1 MSVRNF
7 QTIGENWCEFANK
20 NSVSASNRWDAF
32 WRWEVIRHDPD
43 LVISK
48 ERQRLRN
55 LFPVAQDFSLALEM
69 TEAWSV

>member
-1 MSVRNF
+1 MGRF
-7 QTIGENWCEFANK
+7 LEMG
-20 NSVSASNRWDAF
+20 SN
-32 WRWEVIRHDPD
+32 RHDPD

-69 TEAWSV
+69 TKALLV

>member
-1 MSVRNF
+1 MF
-7 QTIGENWCEFANK
+7 F
-20 NSVSASNRWDAF
+20 VSASNRWDAF

-69 TEAWSV
+69 TKALSV

>member
-1 MSVRNF
+1 VRGDSVTSSIWLYDF
-7 QTIGENWCEFANK
+7 QLFLLCRTLPVLSRKC
-20 NSVSASNRWDAF
+20 
-32 WRWEVIRHDPD
+32 RHDPD

-69 TEAWSV
+69 TKALSV

>member
-1 MSVRNF
+1 MRRRPPAHVSEAGRLYF
-7 QTIGENWCEFANK
+7 THF
-20 NSVSASNRWDAF
+20 VSASNRWDAF

-55 LFPVAQDFSLALEM
+55 LFPVAQDFSLALER
-69 TEAWSV
+69 TKALSV